1 MMPLLPTLL
10 ILPLAFGKEVHISV
24 NSSSQHDQLPPIA
37 RFFGADEPNYA
48 YYPHGE
54 LLLHELGVLNPNDQ
68 TYFRTHNL
76 LTTCEPLDDITPRL
90 KWGCTDA
97 YTEDPS
103 TGQAVYNWT
112 IIDRIF
118 DAYLARHVKPY
129 VQIGFMPKALAREPV
144 EPYTFDFDPE
154 SAVNEIFTG
163 WTHGPTSY
171 EKWGE
176 LVYTWVRHEVEL
188 RGEREVESWYWEVW
202 NEANIGYWNGTEQEY
217 FELYD
222 YAVENVRR
230 ALPGARVG
238 GPEVA
243 GGPDGEWLGLFLNH
257 TIDGTNAVT
266 RKDEGSPLDFIS
278 FHAKGAPIYVNG
290 TAEVPGHLQMNASAS
305 LQNSRDAFSVISS
318 YPELKG
324 RPVIIGED
332 DPDGCAACVSDA
344 YDYRNGLIYP
354 SYTAEVFVRN
364 IQLARE
370 YGVNLEGAVTWAFE
384 FENHAYFDGY
394 RVLATNGIDKP
405 ILNIFRMFGM
415 LTGQRVAS
423 HSSGEIALDTVVQDS
438 VVAEPDV
445 GVLAT
450 FNETTERLAVMVWH
464 YHDDDLPKPD
474 ADITIDVAGLA
485 ERAEGGWRGCWS
497 WHGWRDCEKV
507 QLTHYRIDNDHS
519 NSYTKWL
526 AIGSP
531 QEPTAEQYADLQA
544 AGKLQMLGRP
554 QHVAARDGKVEVKF
568 SLPLHAVSLLI
579 IERR

>member
-10 ILPLAFGKEVHISV
+10 ILPLALGKEVHISV
-24 NSSSQHDQLPPIA
+24 NTSTQHDQLPPIA

-54 LLLHELGVLNPNDQ
+54 LLLHELGDLNPNDQ

-90 KWGCTDA
+90 KWGCTNA
-97 YTEDPS
+97 YTEDPA

-129 VQIGFMPKALAREPV
+129 VQIGFMPKTLAREPV

-171 EKWGE
+171 EKWG
-176 LVYTWVRHEVEL
+176 
-188 RGEREVESWYWEVW
+188 G
-202 NEANIGYWNGTEQEY
+202 AG
-217 FELYD
+217 LYD

-257 TIDGTNAVT
+257 TIDGRNAVT
-266 RKDEGSPLDFIS
+266 GKDEGSPLDFIS

-450 FNETTERLAVMVWH
+450 FNETTEKLAVMVWNF
-464 YHDDDLPKPD
+464 HDDDLPKPD
-474 ADITIDVAGLA
+474 ADVTLDVAGLI

-507 QLTHYRIDNDHS
+507 RLTHYRIDNDHS

-526 AIGSP
+526 AMGSP
-531 QEPTAEQYADLQA
+531 QEPTAEQYAELQA
-544 AGKLQMLGRP
+544 AGKLQMLERP

-568 SLPLHAVSLLI
+568 RLPLHAVSLLI